1 MKIQESSKLESL
13 NPTPTSRTERE
24 QSVMSIFKGIA
35 NVEHTFAGWA
45 EKELTKLFKDAPK
58 IEQVADAI
66 LTYVGP
72 ALQTIVTLEAGAPA
86 GAIVGKVVR
95 EAQSAL
101 TAASGAIYDFGP
113 TPRAGSIISGVKDNL
128 AALLAAGHVS
138 NPASVSSANQV
149 VNELDLLV
157 TALTKASASTATPV
171 QAKKPQA
178 VVPATA

>member
-1 MKIQESSKLESL
+1 
-13 NPTPTSRTERE
+13 
-24 QSVMSIFKGIA
+24 MSIFKGIA
-35 NVEHTFAGWA
+35 NVEHTFAAWA
-45 EKELTKLFKDAPK
+45 EKELAKLFKDAPR

-113 TPRAGSIISGVKDNL
+113 TPSAGSIIGGVKDNL
-128 AALLAAGHVS
+128 TGLLAAGHVS
-138 NPASVSSANQV
+138 NPASVSTVNQV
-149 VNELDLLV
+149 VSELDLLV
-157 TALTKASASTATPV
+157 AALSKVSAAAATPMTP
-171 QAKKPQA
+171 KKPQA
-178 VVPATA
+178 VAPATA